1 MAIVIKPNR
10 AVNKGN
16 YTIAYHSTSETLL
29 GYLYL
34 LRGRARIGIDVKS
47 QKTKNGLMKHE
58 RYNSNYQLRIKNK
71 AQTVKMVERV

>member
-1 MAIVIKPNR
+1 M
-10 AVNKGN
+10 
-16 YTIAYHSTSETLL
+16 L

-47 QKTKNGLMKHE
+47 QKTKNGLMRREH
-58 RYNSNYQLRIKNK
+58 NNFNYQLRIKNK